1 MPKSNTMKLFY
12 LTIVLIFNYS
22 ISYPQQLNGAWE
34 KVRNHSSDQRTIK
47 LYSDNYFTSSTY
59 LESTGEF
66 VSATGGVYT
75 LSNSDYIE
83 SYEINSNSRAVTG
96 SYLNFDYQ
104 VKNDTLTLNNKNSR
118 NKEVWVRIDAADQ
131 ENVTCWKIH
140 QAFRDSK
147 WQTIEDKPRKTL
159 KMLTNNY
166 YQILAL
172 NSQTGEFFGSSG
184 GRWTEEDDMH
194 NEIISFFSKNPKMVG
209 DTLSFKKEIS
219 EGIWNHNGKSSEGDY
234 IQERWKRFK

>member
-1 MPKSNTMKLFY
+1 M
-12 LTIVLIFNYS
+12 LINYS
-22 ISYPQQLNGAWE
+22 VLHSQQLNGAWE
-34 KVRNHSSDQRTIK
+34 KVTKNSSDQKTVK
-47 LYSDNYFTSSTY
+47 LYSDAYFTSSTF

-66 VSATGGVYT
+66 ISATGGTYT

-83 SYEINSNSRAVTG
+83 NYEIGSESRAITG
-96 SYLNFDYQ
+96 TYLNFDYR
-104 VKNDTLTLNNKNSR
+104 VKNDTLTLSDKNSR
-118 NKEVWVRIDAADQ
+118 NEEVWVRIDKAEG

-147 WQTIEDKPRKTL
+147 WLTIEDKPRKTL
-159 KMLTNNY
+159 KMLTDNY

-184 GRWTEEDDMH
+184 GKWTDNENKH
-194 NEIISFFSKNPKMVG
+194 NEIIQFFSKNPSMVG

-219 EGIWNHNGKSSEGDY
+219 DEIWNHNGKSSEGEY
-234 IQERWKRFK
+234 IQERWKKFK

>member
-1 MPKSNTMKLFY
+1 MKLLY
-12 LTIVLIFNYS
+12 LIIVMLINS
-22 ISYPQQLNGAWE
+22 SLMHSQTLNGAWE
-34 KVRNHSSDQRTIK
+34 KIDMGDGNQKTIK
-47 LYSDNYFTSSTY
+47 LYSNAYFTSSTY

-96 SYLNFDYQ
+96 TYLNFDYR
-104 VKNDTLTLNNKNSR
+104 VKNDTLTLNDKNSR
-118 NKEVWVRIDAADQ
+118 NEEVWVKIDAADQ

-184 GRWTEEDDMH
+184 GRWTEEDDKH
-194 NEIISFFSKNPKMVG
+194 NEIISFFSKNSKMVG